1 MNLTNKK
8 KTFKFLVCIILNL
21 QLLNENS
28 YLKFQIKKIIFL
40 YFIIFFLFL
49 KCFFKKYTKFFK
61 LKKIQHDKKIKHV
74 Q

>member
-40 YFIIFFLFL
+40 YFIIFFISE
-49 KCFFKKYTKFFK
+49 KFF
-61 LKKIQHDKKIKHV
+61 LRNIQSSLN
-74 Q
+74 

>member
-28 YLKFQIKKIIFL
+28 YLKFQIKKNNLSLFH
-40 YFIIFFLFL
+40 YFFFISEM
-49 KCFFKKYTKFFK
+49 FF
-61 LKKIQHDKKIKHV
+61 
-74 Q
+74 

>member
-21 QLLNENS
+21 QLLNENI

-40 YFIIFFLFL
+40 YFIIFFISE
-49 KCFFKKYTKFFK
+49 KFF
-61 LKKIQHDKKIKHV
+61 LRNIQSSLN
-74 Q
+74 

>member
-40 YFIIFFLFL
+40 YFIIIFLLL
-49 KCFFKKYTKFFK
+49 KSFFKKYTKFFK
-61 LKKIQHDKKIKHV
+61 LKKNTT
-74 Q
+74 

>member
-40 YFIIFFLFL
+40 YFIIFFISE
-49 KCFFKKYTKFFK
+49 KFFK
-61 LKKIQHDKKIKHV
+61 EIYKVL
-74 Q
+74 

>member
-49 KCFFKKYTKFFK
+49 KCFLKKYTKFFK
-61 LKKIQHDKKIKHV
+61 LKKKNTT
-74 Q
+74 

>member
-8 KTFKFLVCIILNL
+8 KTFKFLVFIILNL

-40 YFIIFFLFL
+40 YFIIFFYF
-49 KCFFKKYTKFFK
+49 
-61 LKKIQHDKKIKHV
+61 
-74 Q
+74 

>member
-28 YLKFQIKKIIFL
+28 YLKFQIKKNNLSLFH
-40 YFIIFFLFL
+40 YFFLFL
-49 KCFFKKYTKFFK
+49 KSFF
-61 LKKIQHDKKIKHV
+61 
-74 Q
+74 

>member
-40 YFIIFFLFL
+40 YFIIFFISE
-49 KCFFKKYTKFFK
+49 KFF
-61 LKKIQHDKKIKHV
+61 
-74 Q
+74 

>member
-21 QLLNENS
+21 QLLNENID
-28 YLKFQIKKIIFL
+28 LKFQIKKIIFL

-49 KCFFKKYTKFFK
+49 KSFF
-61 LKKIQHDKKIKHV
+61 
-74 Q
+74 